1 MGRSV
6 LKLAVADRRFNI
18 VAALESLNSEFLGMD
33 AGTVAGIGPI
43 GIEIGT
49 EAENFDIIIDFS
61 SPGGTKSALD
71 MALKNKSALVTGT
84 TALPQNVIDDLKS
97 ASAEIGIFSAS
108 NFSVGIALCGDLA
121 SQAAK
126 SLPSADIEIIEAHHK
141 NKADA
146 PSGTALELAKK
157 IAESRNLNFEKDIV
171 YCRDGKD
178 CSRKPNEIGISAVRG
193 GGIIGEH
200 RILLA
205 LPYETLIIE
214 HRAISRD
221 VFAGGALDAAEFV
234 AGKTGYFGINDLL
247 RK

>member
-1 MGRSV
+1 
-6 LKLAVADRRFNI
+6 
-18 VAALESLNSEFLGMD
+18 
-33 AGTVAGIGPI
+33 
-43 GIEIGT
+43 
-49 EAENFDIIIDFS
+49 
-61 SPGGTKSALD
+61 
-71 MALKNKSALVTGT
+71 
-84 TALPQNVIDDLKS
+84 LPQNVIDDLKS
-97 ASAEIGIFSAS
+97 ASAEIGIFTAS

-126 SLPSADIEIIEAHHK
+126 SLPTADIEIIEAHHK

-157 IAESRNLNFEKDIV
+157 IVESRNLNFEKDIV